1 MKKVYSKPEIMF
13 EDFSLNNSITVNCEK
28 IAQAAEYE
36 CSYKVHTSD
45 GTMNI
50 FTSSAP
56 RVCTDVEADGAY
68 NGICYHVPTEANNVF
83 TS

>member
-13 EDFSLNNSITVNCEK
+13 EDFSLNNSITVGCEK
-28 IAQAAEYE
+28 FAQAAEYQ
-36 CSYKVHTSD
+36 CAYTVHTSD

-50 FTSSAP
+50 FTSEAVD
-56 RVCTDVEADGAY
+56 VCHDVQADGGY
-68 NGICYHVPTEANNVF
+68 NGICYHVPTSANNVF